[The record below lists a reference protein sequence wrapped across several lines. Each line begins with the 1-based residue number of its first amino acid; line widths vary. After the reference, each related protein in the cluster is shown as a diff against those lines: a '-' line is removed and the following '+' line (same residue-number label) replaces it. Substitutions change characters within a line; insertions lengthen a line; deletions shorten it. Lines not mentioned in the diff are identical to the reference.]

1 MYMYIYAQLLAS
13 DIIAIQVSHVTYMR
27 SRDRY
32 MVSHDRPTQSDGRG
46 REEEEEPGAEGNDKR
61 SFCRTSHRI
70 YYISSP
76 DHDYPNLAWN
86 MYQHASCF
94 PFIIPPICIL

>member
-1 MYMYIYAQLLAS
+1 MIPSYRISRVCMYVYIYIYAQLLAS

-46 REEEEEPGAEGNDKR
+46 REEEEEPGGEKKKNPFVVPA
-61 SFCRTSHRI
+61 TVYIIYLAPITTTRI
-70 YYISSP
+70 
-76 DHDYPNLAWN
+76 
-86 MYQHASCF
+86 
-94 PFIIPPICIL
+94 